1 MKKIILI
8 LILISAQG
16 FAQAVSGYV
25 FSQTTDTYTPVV
37 GTNSTATGDDGIE
50 NNIAFGFPFNFG
62 GIIYST
68 FSLSTNGWI
77 RLGDVVNG
85 QSWVNNLSPA
95 NPQNPLIAAFW
106 DDHNRTTGSIQYAVS
121 GTVPNRMIEIGWD
134 NINIG
139 NGGAVSPNA
148 FGSFKMVLHETSGII
163 EFIYS
168 NTINSAG
175 GLTASIGLVD
185 ATSFLSV
192 TPTAIP
198 STTSSTFANNN
209 ITNSQF
215 LLGQKMVFTPQ
226 PYCSGL
232 PAPGNTL
239 STSQNLC
246 DGLPFDL
253 SLENTSSDFG
263 LSYQWESS
271 TDGVTYN
278 PIANGFSAQLST
290 TQFGTHWYH
299 CVVSCGASTQ
309 ISTPILVTATPS
321 IICYCVP
328 TYTNGKTD
336 GDLISNITITGTTL
350 ANNTGT
356 APVNPAYTHFT
367 GLPNFT
373 ATLFPGVLYEI
384 NVTVGTYQ
392 QQNVAVWIDY
402 NDDFVFTP
410 EERVGYTLTEIGSNE
425 TGTFS
430 ILLDCT
436 APSGL
441 HRMRVRDVWNTEAA
455 TIDPCANYGYGETE
469 DYDITIEGFAGCIA
483 PFGTVVSNINTI
495 SALLSWETGCGHVS
509 WDVYVGPAG
518 SGLPANPNY
527 SNVTSPFL
535 VTGLTPFT
543 EYEFYVRANC
553 DTNGLSDWSTATPF
567 TTLPLAVANDECIN
581 ATPLIPGG
589 TFQEHAIIA
598 TNVGATKSIGAPNP
612 TCAIFGFGGDVW
624 FSTVVPADGNI
635 TIETQADP
643 GSPLQDTGL
652 TVFSGDC
659 TTLTTLG
666 CNDDIGTTSFS
677 RLSLTGLTPGST
689 IYARVWEYANDTYGT
704 FQVSAW
710 NTALASTAFETS
722 KLTYYPNPAT
732 ANVTVSYIHNIEKI
746 TVFSVLGEALYQAN
760 FNANEIQISV
770 AQLAAGT
777 YWMKVE
783 SNGKAQIVPLIK
795 K

>member
-1 MKKIILI
+1 M
-8 LILISAQG
+8 LISAQG
-16 FAQAVSGYV
+16 FAQAVSGYL
-25 FSQTTDTYTPVV
+25 FSQTTEIYTPVV
-37 GTNSTATGDDGIE
+37 GTNSTATGDDGIQ
-50 NNIAFGFPFNFG
+50 NNIPFGFPFNFG
-62 GIIYST
+62 GEIYTT

-77 RLGDVVNG
+77 RLGGVVNG
-85 QSWVNNLSPA
+85 QSWVNNLSPT
-95 NPQNPLIAAFW
+95 NPQNPLIAPFW
-106 DDHNRTTGSIQYAVS
+106 DDHNRNTGSIQYAAS
-121 GTVPNRMIEIGWD
+121 GVAPNRMMEIGWD

-148 FGSFKMVLHETSGII
+148 FASFKMVLHETSGLI
-163 EFIYS
+163 EFFYS
-168 NTINSAG
+168 NTLNTAG
-175 GLTASIGLVD
+175 ALTASIGLLD
-185 ATSFLSV
+185 TTSFLSV
-192 TPTAIP
+192 NPALIP
-198 STTSSTFANNN
+198 STVSSATANNA
-209 ITNSQF
+209 ITTTEF

-253 SLENTSSDFG
+253 SVENPSTEFG
-263 LSYQWESS
+263 ISYQWESS
-271 TDGVTYN
+271 VDGITYN
-278 PIANGFSAQLST
+278 PIANGFSAKLST
-290 TQFGTHWYH
+290 TQFGTHWYQ

-309 ISTPILVTATPS
+309 ISTPILVTATPTV
-321 IICYCVP
+321 ICYCVP

-356 APVNPAYTHFT
+356 EPVNPAYTHFT
-367 GLPNFT
+367 GQPNYT

-402 NDDFVFTP
+402 NDDFVFTA
-410 EERVGYTLTEIGSNE
+410 EERVGFTLTEIGSNE

-436 APSGL
+436 APAGM

-469 DYDITIEGFAGCIA
+469 DYDIMIEGFAGCVA
-483 PFGTVVSNINTI
+483 PFGTVVNNINTV
-495 SALLSWETGCGHVS
+495 SALLSWETGCGHLS

-518 SGLPANPNY
+518 GGLPANPSY
-527 SNVTSPFL
+527 SNILSPYL
-535 VTGLTPFT
+535 VTGLQPFT

-553 DTNGLSDWSTATPF
+553 ANGISDWSEATLF
-567 TTLPLAVANDECIN
+567 TTLPLAVPNDECTN

-589 TFQEHAIIA
+589 TFEEHAVVA
-598 TNVGATKSIGAPNP
+598 TNVGATKSVGAPNP
-612 TCAIFGFGGDVW
+612 TCAVFGFGGDVW

-643 GSPLQDTGL
+643 GSPVLDTGL

-659 TTLTTLG
+659 AALTSLG
-666 CNDDIGTTSFS
+666 CSDDTGTTSFS
-677 RLSLTGLTPGST
+677 RLALTGLTPGAI

-710 NTALASTAFETS
+710 NTALSSNTFEVN
-722 KLTYYPNPAT
+722 KLNYFPNPASDML
-732 ANVTVSYIHNIEKI
+732 TVSYAYPIQKV
-746 TVFSVLGEALYQAN
+746 TVFSVLGETIY
-760 FNANEIQISV
+760 S
-770 AQLAAGT
+770 AQFDSNLVQLPVSNLVAGT
-777 YWMKVE
+777 YWIKIE
-783 SNGKAQIVPLIK
+783 SNEYNHTVPFLK

>member
-1 MKKIILI
+1 MKKL
-8 LILISAQG
+8 LLALVLISAQG
-16 FAQAVSGYV
+16 FAQSVSGYL
-25 FSQTTDTYTPVV
+25 FSQTTEAYTAVV
-37 GTNSTATGDDGIE
+37 GTNSTATGDDGIQ
-50 NNIAFGFPFNFG
+50 NNIPIGFPFNFG
-62 GIIYST
+62 GEIYTT

-77 RLGDVVNG
+77 RLGGVVNG
-85 QSWVNNLSPA
+85 QSWVNNLSPT

-106 DDHNRTTGSIQYAVS
+106 DDHNRTTGAIQFAAG
-121 GTVPNRMIEIGWD
+121 GTAPFRFMEISWD

-148 FGSFKMVLHETSGII
+148 FASFKMVLHETTGII
-163 EFIYS
+163 EFVYS
-168 NTINSAG
+168 NTLNTTG

-192 TPTAIP
+192 IPTSVP
-198 STTSSTFANNN
+198 SATSTTFANNN
-209 ITNSQF
+209 ITTTQF

-232 PAPGNTL
+232 PAPGNTV

-246 DGLPFDL
+246 DGFPFDL
-253 SLENTSSDFG
+253 SLENPSSDFG
-263 LSYQWESS
+263 ISYQWESS

-278 PIANGFSAQLST
+278 PIANGFSSQLST
-290 TQFGTHWYH
+290 TQFGTHWYQ

-309 ISTPILVTATPS
+309 ISTPILVTATPTV
-321 IICYCVP
+321 ICYCFP

-356 APVNPAYTHFT
+356 VPVNPSYTHFT
-367 GLPNFT
+367 GLPNYT

-392 QQNVAVWIDY
+392 QQNIAVWIDY
-402 NDDFVFTP
+402 NDDFVFAP

-425 TGTFS
+425 TGIFS

-436 APSGL
+436 APSGM

-469 DYDITIEGFAGCIA
+469 DYDIMIEGFAGCVA
-483 PFGTVVSNINTI
+483 PFGTAVTNINTI
-495 SALLSWETGCGHVS
+495 SASLSWETGCGHVS

-518 SGLPANPNY
+518 GGLPANATY
-527 SNVTSPFL
+527 TNVSSPFL

-553 DTNGLSDWSTATPF
+553 DTNGLSDWSTSTLF
-567 TTLPLAVANDECIN
+567 STLPLAVPNDECIN
-581 ATPLIPGG
+581 ARPLIPGG
-589 TFQEHAIIA
+589 TFQEHAVIA
-598 TNVGATKSIGAPNP
+598 TNVGATKSVGAPAP
-612 TCAIFGFGGDVW
+612 TCAVFGFGGDVW
-624 FSTVVPADGNI
+624 FSTAVPADGNI

-643 GSPLQDTGL
+643 GSPLLDTGI

-659 TTLTTLG
+659 SALTTLG
-666 CNDDIGTTSFS
+666 CNDDVGTTSFS

-689 IYARVWEYANDTYGT
+689 IYARVWEYANDTFGT

-710 NTALASTAFETS
+710 NTALPSTAFE
-722 KLTYYPNPAT
+722 KNELNYFPNPASD
-732 ANVTVSYIHNIEKI
+732 NMNVSYVQAIQQVTIY
-746 TVFSVLGEALYQAN
+746 SVLGETLFTAN
-760 FNANEIQISV
+760 FDANQVQFSV
-770 AQLAAGT
+770 SQLPVGT
-777 YWMKVE
+777 YWMKIE
-783 SNGKAQIVPLIK
+783 SNKQFQVVPFIK

>member
-1 MKKIILI
+1 MKKFLLI
-8 LILISAQG
+8 FVLISTQG
-16 FAQAVSGYV
+16 FAQGVSGYV
-25 FSQTTDTYTPVV
+25 FSQTTDTYIPVV
-37 GTNSTATGDDGIE
+37 GTNSTATGDDGIQ
-50 NNIAFGFPFNFG
+50 NNIPIGFPFNFG
-62 GIIYST
+62 GVIYST

-77 RLGDVVNG
+77 RLGANVNG
-85 QSWVNNLSPA
+85 QSWVNNLSPS

-106 DDHNRTTGSIQYAVS
+106 DDHHRTTGSMQYAVS
-121 GTVPNRMIEIGWD
+121 GVIPNRIMEIGWD

-139 NGGAVSPNA
+139 NGGTVSPTA
-148 FGSFKMVLHETSGII
+148 FASFKMVLHETSGII
-163 EFIYS
+163 EFIYG
-168 NTINSAG
+168 NTMNTVG

-192 TPTAIP
+192 NPTTIP
-198 STTSSTFANNN
+198 STTSSTFANNT
-209 ITNSQF
+209 ITNPQF

-246 DGLPFDL
+246 DGFPFDL
-253 SLENTSSDFG
+253 SIENPSNEYG

-278 PIANGFSAQLST
+278 PIANGFSSQLST
-290 TQFGTHWYH
+290 TQFGTHWYQ
-299 CVVSCGASTQ
+299 CVVSCGSSTQ
-309 ISTPILVTATPS
+309 ISTPILVSAISPS
-321 IICYCVP
+321 ICYCVP

-367 GLPNFT
+367 GEPNYT

-402 NDDFVFTP
+402 NDDFVFTA

-436 APSGL
+436 APAGL

-469 DYDITIEGFAGCIA
+469 DYDITIEGFTGCVA

-495 SALLSWETGCGHVS
+495 SASLSWETGCGHVS

-518 SGLPANPNY
+518 GGLPANPTY
-527 SNVTSPFL
+527 TNVSSPFL
-535 VTGLTPFT
+535 VNGLTPFT

-553 DTNGLSDWSTATPF
+553 ENNAQSDWSTPTLF
-567 TTLPLAVANDECIN
+567 TTLPLAVPNDECIN

-589 TFQEHAIIA
+589 TFEENAVIS
-598 TNVGATKSIGAPNP
+598 TNVGATKSVGVPNP

-624 FSTVVPADGNI
+624 FSTIVPADGNI

-659 TTLTTLG
+659 TALTTLG

-677 RLSLTGLTPGST
+677 RLSLSGLTPGST

-710 NTALASTAFETS
+710 NSALSSTAFEAKHLS
-722 KLTYYPNPAT
+722 YFPNPASDSIS
-732 ANVTVSYIHNIEKI
+732 VSYIHNIEKI
-746 TVFSVLGEALYQAN
+746 TVFSVLGQAIYQGNFDAN
-760 FNANEIQISV
+760 QIQFSV

-783 SNGKAQIVPLIK
+783 SNGQSQVVPLIK